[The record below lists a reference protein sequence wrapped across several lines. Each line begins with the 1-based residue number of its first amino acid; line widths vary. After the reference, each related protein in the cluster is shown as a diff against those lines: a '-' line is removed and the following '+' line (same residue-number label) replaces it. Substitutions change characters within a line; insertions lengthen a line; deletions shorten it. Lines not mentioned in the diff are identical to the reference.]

1 MGKKRVVQKGDTSAN
16 IRSNIKETSS
26 KKKVSRGTAFIQS
39 TYNNTQVSLA
49 DLSGNTLAWS
59 SAGSLG
65 FKGAKKAT
73 PYAATMVAKTV
84 VEKVRKTGL
93 EDVKVIIKGVGSG
106 REAAIRGLA
115 AAGLNIMSIKDMTPV
130 PHNGTRP
137 RKPRRV

>member
-1 MGKKRVVQKGDTSAN
+1 MGKKRVVQKGDTSAK
-16 IRSNIKETSS
+16 IRSSVKETSS

-39 TYNNTQVSLA
+39 TYNNTLVSLA

-73 PYAATMVAKTV
+73 PYAATMVSKTV

-115 AAGLNIMSIKDMTPV
+115 AAGLNIVSIKDMTPV